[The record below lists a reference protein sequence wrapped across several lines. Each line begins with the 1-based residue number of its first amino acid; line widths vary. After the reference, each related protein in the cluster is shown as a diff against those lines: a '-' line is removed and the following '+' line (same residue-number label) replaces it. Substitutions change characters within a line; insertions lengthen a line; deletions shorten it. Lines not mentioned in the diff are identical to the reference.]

1 MVTLSSG
8 EYKKT
13 VVQDGVAKCPDCGS
27 TDPMMGACPIG
38 AMTVHQ
44 EYVCNVYQNEFK
56 ALYAHVDFY
65 KVAYPRCHAATLAAL
80 ARQPVR
86 LSVWVR
92 ERSWKP
98 TTASKIGVAKM
109 GVAIDVNSIL
119 HKGDIRGD

>member
-1 MVTLSSG
+1 VTLSSG
-8 EYKKT
+8 ECKKT
-13 VVQDGVAKCPDCGS
+13 IVQDGVAKCPDCES

-38 AMTVHQ
+38 AITVHQ

-86 LSVWVR
+86 LSVSVRARSWAGTGPGAAGGR
-92 ERSWKP
+92 ERD
-98 TTASKIGVAKM
+98 AH
-109 GVAIDVNSIL
+109 L
-119 HKGDIRGD
+119 RL